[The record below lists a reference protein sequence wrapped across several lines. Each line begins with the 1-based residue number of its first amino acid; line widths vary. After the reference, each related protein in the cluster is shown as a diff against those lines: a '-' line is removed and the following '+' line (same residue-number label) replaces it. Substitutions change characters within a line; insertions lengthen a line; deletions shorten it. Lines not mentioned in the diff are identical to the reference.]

1 MRLSYFLQMRE
12 TFKNTLDLIPNGVL
26 IMSTDENKITF
37 ANKEMHSLV
46 GATVNIPKRDENG
59 ESSDEEYSSDLT
71 EKLTDFQLQDFCHS

>member
-1 MRLSYFLQMRE
+1 MRE

-46 GATVNIPKRDENG
+46 GATVRDENG
-59 ESSDEEYSSDLT
+59 ENCDEEYSSDLT
-71 EKLTDFQLQDFCHS
+71 EKLTDFQLQDISHS